1 MKNAVDLP
9 LLCEHP
15 SLLQRG
21 GVGTDEEGRECDLRP
36 HKIAICSKLDDLTQE
51 GREIGACN
59 TVILKK
65 NEKGERILVG
75 HNTEY
80 VSDLFAL
87 SLSLSKIRKR

>member
-1 MKNAVDLP
+1 MRWICRYYVSI
-9 LLCEHP
+9 P
-15 SLLQRG
+15 SFTKRRCC
-21 GVGTDEEGRECDLRP
+21 TDEEVRECDLRP